1 MQLTEDIA
9 TLTKEVE
16 NIDASVAE
24 ATKMRNEEKANNKAT
39 VEDAVAAQKAV
50 AAATAVLKDFYE
62 RASIATGLLQL
73 DGSRPRMGSEEW
85 KSLANPNFV
94 AADSPEQGGPGFGQG
109 SEDKVDKGHKAGMQ
123 TFGDNYKG
131 NQ

>member
-24 ATKMRNEEKANNKAT
+24 ATKMRTEEKATNKAT
-39 VEDAVAAQKAV
+39 VEDAEAAQKAV

-62 RASIATGLLQL
+62 RASVATGLLQV
-73 DGSRPRMGSEEW
+73 DAARPTMGSEEW
-85 KSLANPNFV
+85 KALANPNFV
-94 AADSPEQGGPGFGQG
+94 AADSPLEGGAGFGQG
-109 SEDKVDKGHKAGMQ
+109 SE
-123 TFGDNYKG
+123 
-131 NQ
+131 